1 MQTSSKFKLVRFI
14 RQKSFPT
21 VCVLRRAAGVVS
33 RAAAA
38 PEKFIRVAGRIPGS
52 TVDDD
57 RGAYISV
64 IHVEIMKPASMN
76 VHLYGLIWTR
86 YPWISTHTVHLKD
99 ILTYGT

>member
-1 MQTSSKFKLVRFI
+1 MCAEAGGGGGS
-14 RQKSFPT
+14 
-21 VCVLRRAAGVVS
+21 AAS
-33 RAAAA
+33 
-38 PEKFIRVAGRIPGS
+38 EKFIRAGRSQLSRQHGRR
-52 TVDDD
+52 

-86 YPWISTHTVHLKD
+86 YPWISTHTVYLKD